1 MSILFINRIL
11 VNNSLNETVRLKEG
25 VGVVVY
31 ADLLFFENLLANCF
45 ILKLTSAMSGFS
57 TKLWR
62 LLISAAFGA
71 LYAVFAV
78 IYSSWGF
85 IGSLPAKILVSLFMI
100 LISYKTRNIP
110 DFLRRWGIMLLS
122 AFMLAGCTYA
132 VSGIFGGNMLTYG
145 GLMYIS
151 PQGVLKAFLFAA
163 VLCILLVRPI
173 GKILSGKALREGSIV
188 PVCVALGDRSAKFNA
203 LVDTGNSL
211 IDPLT
216 GYPVIIV
223 EAESVK
229 SIVPPDIYTYFL
241 TNRVPEAIIESDTN
255 QSWRSRMHL
264 IPFKSIGRENG
275 ILAGFRPD
283 GIKVLYGNSFKEI
296 KNVII
301 GICGIKLSNNS
312 RYTALLGPS
321 SLARI

>member
-1 MSILFINRIL
+1 M
-11 VNNSLNETVRLKEG
+11 
-25 VGVVVY
+25 VVY

-45 ILKLTSAMSGFS
+45 ILKLTSIMTGISI
-57 TKLWR
+57 KLWR
-62 LLISAAFGA
+62 MVLSASFGA

-78 IYSSWGF
+78 ICSS
-85 IGSLPAKILVSLFMI
+85 IGLITSLLVKIIVSLAMV
-100 LISYKTRNIP
+100 LMAYRTRNLP

-132 VSGIFGGNMLTYG
+132 FSGILGDSALTYG
-145 GLMYIS
+145 GLMYIR
-151 PQGVLKAFLFAA
+151 PQGVLKAFILAA
-163 VLCILLVRPI
+163 GICILLVYPI
-173 GKILSGKALREGSIV
+173 GRILSGKALREGNIV
-188 PVCVALGDRSAKFNA
+188 MVCVVLGDRSAKFNA

-211 IDPLT
+211 TDPLT

-223 EAESVK
+223 EAESVRN
-229 SIVPPDIYTYFL
+229 IVPPDIYACFAS
-241 TNRVPEAIIESDTN
+241 NRVPEAIIGSQGNDP
-255 QSWRSRMHL
+255 WKSRIHL
-264 IPFKSIGRENG
+264 IPFKSIGKENG

-283 GIKVLYGNSFKEI
+283 AIKVLHGNTFKEI

-321 SLARI
+321 SLANI

>member
-1 MSILFINRIL
+1 M
-11 VNNSLNETVRLKEG
+11 
-25 VGVVVY
+25 VVY

-45 ILKLTSAMSGFS
+45 ILKLTGAMSGFP

-62 LLISAAFGA
+62 LLLSASLGA

-78 IYSSWGF
+78 IFSSMSL
-85 IGSLPAKILVSLFMI
+85 IASLPAKILVSLLMI
-100 LISYKTRNIP
+100 LIAYRTRNLP

-132 VSGIFGGNMLTYG
+132 FSGIFGGNMMTYG

-173 GKILSGKALREGSIV
+173 GRILSGKAVREGSIV
-188 PVCVALGDRSAKFNA
+188 PVSVILGERSARFNA

-229 SIVPPDIYTYFL
+229 SIVPPDVFTFFL
-241 TNRVPEAIIESDTN
+241 KNMVSEAIFDSDAN
-255 QSWRSRMHL
+255 QPWRSRMHL

-283 GIKVLYGNSFKEI
+283 AIKVLYGNNFKEI

-321 SLARI
+321 SLANI